1 MQLNFKFLRM
11 NQKFAL
17 FADAAIEAEKGIAV
31 SNATCAI
38 LCRRALEQAVKWL
51 YSIEPYLEIPYQDNL
66 ASLIH
71 EKTFK
76 DILDP
81 HLFPLIR
88 FIWKLGNSAV
98 HTSNQIKRD
107 QAVLA
112 LRNLFEFCKWID
124 YCYGDD
130 YEDRKFDES
139 ILLGNPHHKKREKPE
154 ELRKLYD
161 EISSKDKQLEE
172 MRKANEELQA
182 KMAEIKEHN
191 MKERHHEVDQKT
203 EADTRKEYI
212 DVELQ
217 LAGWKIGR
225 DCLEEV
231 QVYGMPTSS
240 GIGRA
245 DYVLYGNNGK
255 PLAVVEA
262 KKTGVDTM
270 VGATQAKLYAD
281 CLQKQYHQRPLIFIT
296 NGFEIDYIN
305 DARNFPKRRV
315 SGFFTKDELQ
325 LEVDRR
331 TEIRSLTGVQ
341 INDEISNR
349 YYQKEAVQAV
359 CDAIEQNHRKMLLV
373 MATGSGKTRTAISI
387 VDVLMKHNYVKHI
400 LFLADRT
407 ALVRQAKNNFSNLLP
422 NLTLCNLLDRKD
434 DPKQARMIFS
444 TYPTMMN
451 AIDDTKNEFGERL
464 FTPGHFD
471 LIIVDESHRS
481 IYRKYQDIFDYFD
494 GMMLGLTATP
504 KNEIDRNTYN
514 IFELESGVP
523 TYAYELDQAIQDEYL
538 VPYATLEYKTK
549 IMEEGIHYQDL
560 SQEEKNQFE
569 NDFDDD
575 ENITDFIPNTAI
587 NTWLFNS
594 DTIDKVLK
602 ELLENGLKVE
612 GGDKLGKTIIFAK
625 NSLHAKAIVERFQT
639 LYPEYGAHFIEQ
651 IDYSIKYSD
660 TLIDDFSTK
669 DKDPQI
675 AVSVDMLDT
684 GVDVPEV
691 LNLVFFKKVRS
702 YSKFWQMIGRG
713 TRLCENLFGPQIHK
727 EKFLI
732 FDFCNNFE
740 FFRVSKGVENT
751 GQQGS
756 LTENIYMVRCRI
768 VRELQATENQN
779 EDGREYRKQLVNAL
793 RKEIMDLNPDSFRVK
808 LNLRYV
814 EKYQELNAWSV
825 LEAQSITEL
834 RKHIA
839 PLVVLKEKEEL
850 AKRFDYL
857 IYSIELAMLEQKDFS
872 HLIQNIQNTA
882 ERLSKKYNIPQI
894 KEEKYIIEK
903 VMTTEFWETV
913 DLMSLEVVRE
923 ALRGLIR
930 FLDPV
935 KQTVYYSN
943 YEDHIMEAKEGAPFY
958 AANNLQNYR
967 KKVEYYLKEHEN
979 VLSIY
984 KLRNNKK
991 LTKTDFE
998 ELERILWQ
1006 DLGSKE
1012 DYEKEYGDTPIG
1024 HLVRKIVGLDR
1035 TAVRK
1040 AFSEFLSEERLNSNQ
1055 MHFLELLIDYIEQN
1069 GYIEDN
1075 SVLTKEPFRSV
1086 GSITNIFKNDI
1097 GTARKILDVSDQIR
1111 NNADAIMA

>member
-11 NQKFAL
+11 NQKFAS

-51 YSIEPYLEIPYQDNL
+51 YSIESYLEIPYQDNL

-625 NSLHAKAIVERFQT
+625 NSLHAKAIVE
-639 LYPEYGAHFIEQ
+639 
-651 IDYSIKYSD
+651 
-660 TLIDDFSTK
+660 
-669 DKDPQI
+669 
-675 AVSVDMLDT
+675 
-684 GVDVPEV
+684 
-691 LNLVFFKKVRS
+691 
-702 YSKFWQMIGRG
+702 
-713 TRLCENLFGPQIHK
+713 
-727 EKFLI
+727 
-732 FDFCNNFE
+732 
-740 FFRVSKGVENT
+740 
-751 GQQGS
+751 
-756 LTENIYMVRCRI
+756 
-768 VRELQATENQN
+768 
-779 EDGREYRKQLVNAL
+779 
-793 RKEIMDLNPDSFRVK
+793 
-808 LNLRYV
+808 
-814 EKYQELNAWSV
+814 
-825 LEAQSITEL
+825 
-834 RKHIA
+834 
-839 PLVVLKEKEEL
+839 
-850 AKRFDYL
+850 
-857 IYSIELAMLEQKDFS
+857 
-872 HLIQNIQNTA
+872 
-882 ERLSKKYNIPQI
+882 
-894 KEEKYIIEK
+894 
-903 VMTTEFWETV
+903 
-913 DLMSLEVVRE
+913 
-923 ALRGLIR
+923 
-930 FLDPV
+930 
-935 KQTVYYSN
+935 
-943 YEDHIMEAKEGAPFY
+943 
-958 AANNLQNYR
+958 
-967 KKVEYYLKEHEN
+967 
-979 VLSIY
+979 
-984 KLRNNKK
+984 
-991 LTKTDFE
+991 
-998 ELERILWQ
+998 
-1006 DLGSKE
+1006 
-1012 DYEKEYGDTPIG
+1012 
-1024 HLVRKIVGLDR
+1024 
-1035 TAVRK
+1035 
-1040 AFSEFLSEERLNSNQ
+1040 
-1055 MHFLELLIDYIEQN
+1055 
-1069 GYIEDN
+1069 
-1075 SVLTKEPFRSV
+1075 
-1086 GSITNIFKNDI
+1086 
-1097 GTARKILDVSDQIR
+1097 
-1111 NNADAIMA
+1111 